1 MGPDVAEG
9 PRLPW
14 REEMIT
20 VSLGAW
26 MLVGGFIDGWAHL
39 NVHRTDSALSPW
51 HAVFY
56 TGYLALAGWL
66 VHLVRG
72 RRGRDRQRPVRPTAP
87 SGYRLALVGVAVFAA
102 GAVLDG
108 LWHGAFGV
116 EADVPSLLSP
126 SHLTLAAGMALM
138 FSGPFRAA
146 FRDPAD
152 ERAPSFRAFLPVA
165 GSLAL
170 MVGIVSFF
178 FMELTLF
185 RDPFANQSVAEWL
198 ARYQRQGMEP
208 GFFALQRIQDTEV
221 RGIAALLISA
231 LLLTVPVLL
240 LRRRWRTPPGTVLFL
255 FGSVATLMT
264 GLDSFEHWPFLV
276 AALAAG
282 AAADWAVS
290 RLGFRWAGAAVP
302 ALLTGSY
309 LAAMAAWHGIGWVAE
324 LWTGSIALSAAAGW
338 TVAFVMTA
346 TGPDPLTSAE

>member
-1 MGPDVAEG
+1 MDVRELLGPEVSEG
-9 PRLPW
+9 SRLPW

-20 VSLGAW
+20 VTLGAW

-39 NVHRTDSALSPW
+39 NVARTDSALSPW

-56 TGYLALAGWL
+56 TGYLALAAWL
-66 VHLVRG
+66 VQLVR
-72 RRGRDRQRPVRPTAP
+72 RRRAVPA
-87 SGYRLALVGVAVFAA
+87 GYRPALVGVAVFAA
-102 GAVLDG
+102 GAMFDG

-152 ERAPSFRAFLPVA
+152 ERAPSFRAFLPVV
-165 GSLAL
+165 GSLTL

-185 RDPFANQSVAEWL
+185 RDPFANRSVAEWL
-198 ARYQRQGMEP
+198 ARYQRHGMEP

-221 RGIAALLISA
+221 RGVAALLVSA

-240 LRRRWRTPPGTVLFL
+240 LRHRWRTPPGTVTFL
-255 FGSVATLMT
+255 FGAVAVLMT

-282 AAADWAVS
+282 GAGDWAVS
-290 RLGFRWAGAAVP
+290 RLGFRLAGAAVP
-302 ALLTGSY
+302 ALVTGSY
-309 LAAMAAWHGIGWVAE
+309 MAAMAAWHGVGWVAE
-324 LWTGSIALSAAAGW
+324 LWTGSVVLAAAAGW
-338 TVAFVMTA
+338 TIAWLMTA
-346 TGPDPLTSAE
+346 TAPGPLSPREPTR

>member
-1 MGPDVAEG
+1 MDVRELLGPDVAEG

-56 TGYLALAGWL
+56 SGYLALAGWL
-66 VHLVRG
+66 VQLVRG
-72 RRGRDRQRPVRPTAP
+72 RRAAP

-152 ERAPSFRAFLPVA
+152 EWAPSFRAFLPVA

-198 ARYQRQGMEP
+198 ARYQRHGMEP

-221 RGIAALLISA
+221 RGIAALLVSA

-255 FGSVATLMT
+255 FGSVAVLMT

-282 AAADWAVS
+282 AAGDWAVS
-290 RLGFRWAGAAVP
+290 HLRFRWAGAAMP
-302 ALLTGSY
+302 ALLTASY
-309 LAAMAAWHGIGWVAE
+309 LAAMAA
-324 LWTGSIALSAAAGW
+324 
-338 TVAFVMTA
+338 
-346 TGPDPLTSAE
+346 